1 MGMGMAGVKGLSYGF
16 TDHDFRSGAKG
27 DLFPVEDKGVGENFG
42 HTFELVVGG
51 DDKMS
56 AFG

>member
-42 HTFELVVGG
+42 HTF
-51 DDKMS
+51 
-56 AFG
+56 